1 MSLMRELRSVA
12 EELSSYA
19 DLMDNSARAME
30 DLLRDNEKLKAASVQ
45 QWISVE
51 EKLPEPGMRVII
63 ARPYEPGQPLRV
75 EQGCYSTNGWW
86 KVYGT
91 NVKRVKY
98 WMPMPEPPEV
108 A

>member
-1 MSLMRELRSVA
+1 MSLMRELRSVG
-12 EELSSYA
+12 EELSGYA
-19 DLMDNSARAME
+19 ELMDSSARAME

-98 WMPMPEPPEV
+98 WMPMPKPPEV